1 MNENTPFRNGRSLWT
16 ITDLTYLEE
25 HYKTMSLSELVQVLG
40 RTPVAIRLM
49 ASKLACQRNIPR
61 WTDEEEDILRKHYV
75 NGAGIAHIRMLLK
88 GKTRASIFTRAAILG
103 LTSGRYWR
111 EEELRVLRKH
121 YPDMGNSVA
130 ELLPGRSR
138 NSVGVT
144 ARRLGL
150 RKSLDCAKGY
160 RPWSD
165 DEWALLDKNMHL
177 SAAEQREMLFPHRT
191 KKAVEKARWTLRR
204 KLLGNRE

>member
-49 ASKLACQRNIPR
+49 ASKLECQRNIPR

-88 GKTRASIFTRAAILG
+88 GKTKASIFTRAAKCG
-103 LTSGRYWR
+103 
-111 EEELRVLRKH
+111 
-121 YPDMGNSVA
+121 
-130 ELLPGRSR
+130 
-138 NSVGVT
+138 
-144 ARRLGL
+144 
-150 RKSLDCAKGY
+150 
-160 RPWSD
+160 
-165 DEWALLDKNMHL
+165 
-177 SAAEQREMLFPHRT
+177 
-191 KKAVEKARWTLRR
+191 
-204 KLLGNRE
+204 